1 MQSIIKS
8 LAKQGVVIGLCSKNN
23 YNDVQ
28 EVFEKKNFLVL
39 AEDDIV
45 IKKINWNNKASNL
58 EDIAKELNIGI
69 DSLVFV
75 DDSDFE
81 INLVRDNL
89 PDVLA
94 YQVPK
99 SIFNYPELIR
109 KISNLFIKEIS
120 QRKINYGSRCIKMRL
135 KEQLLS
141 LILQI

>member
-94 YQVPK
+94 YQVQK
-99 SIFNYPELIR
+99 SILITL
-109 KISNLFIKEIS
+109 N
-120 QRKINYGSRCIKMRL
+120 
-135 KEQLLS
+135 
-141 LILQI
+141 

>member
-1 MQSIIKS
+1 MMFKRS
-8 LAKQGVVIGLCSKNN
+8 L
-23 YNDVQ
+23 
-28 EVFEKKNFLVL
+28 KKNFLVL

-94 YQVPK
+94 YQ
-99 SIFNYPELIR
+99 NCQ
-109 KISNLFIKEIS
+109 NLF
-120 QRKINYGSRCIKMRL
+120 
-135 KEQLLS
+135 
-141 LILQI
+141 LITLN